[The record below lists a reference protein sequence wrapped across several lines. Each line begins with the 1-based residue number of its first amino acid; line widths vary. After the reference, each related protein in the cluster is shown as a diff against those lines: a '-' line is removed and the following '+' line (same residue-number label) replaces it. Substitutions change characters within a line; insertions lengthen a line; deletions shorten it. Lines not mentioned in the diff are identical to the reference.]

1 MNGPV
6 LRQVLELFAL
16 FLYHSGF
23 RIQGKPVFL
32 CGRPLAWRPA
42 CKLGLAIT
50 LAGVLLASGNVLAK
64 GPVPEMGTVALAEL
78 PREAQAIEALI
89 RAGGPFASGKDGSVF
104 GNRERVLPAE
114 PKGYYREYT
123 VMTPGARDRGARR
136 IVCGGRK
143 PTAPEACY
151 YTGDH
156 YASFR
161 RIVQ

>member
-1 MNGPV
+1 
-6 LRQVLELFAL
+6 
-16 FLYHSGF
+16 
-23 RIQGKPVFL
+23 
-32 CGRPLAWRPA
+32 
-42 CKLGLAIT
+42 
-50 LAGVLLASGNVLAK
+50 LLASGNVPAK
-64 GPVPEMGTVALAEL
+64 GPVPGVGTVALADL
-78 PREAQAIEALI
+78 PREAQAAEALI

-114 PKGYYREYT
+114 PRGYYREYT
-123 VMTPGARDRGARR
+123 VVTPGARDRGARR